1 MTTGFQQQQS
11 TYVPMPRAAPRPQH
25 GGAGRPVDAAPSPP
39 TPETRS
45 FR

>member
-11 TYVPMPRAAPRPQH
+11 SYVPMPRAAPRPQH
-25 GGAGRPVDAAPSPP
+25 GACGKPADPPVTRPAPA
-39 TPETRS
+39 ERS

>member
-1 MTTGFQQQQS
+1 MTTGFQHQQS

-25 GGAGRPVDAAPSPP
+25 GGAGRPVEAPASRPV
-39 TPETRS
+39 PEPRS

>member
-25 GGAGRPVDAAPSPP
+25 GGAGRPVETPASRPSP
-39 TPETRS
+39 EQRS

>member
-11 TYVPMPRAAPRPQH
+11 SYVPMPRAAPRPQH
-25 GGAGRPVDAAPSPP
+25 GGAGRPVEAPANRPAS
-39 TPETRS
+39 EQRS